1 MIDIALLYDIVYE
14 RENNKYQP
22 NLMYEESN

>member
-22 NLMYEESN
+22 NSMYEELN